1 MEKKPAGQRALAA
14 CKEAVKPSLSTI
26 WFLLRVML
34 PVSLGVL
41 LLEASGVLF
50 RISALM
56 DPLMGYLGLPGRA
69 SLVFLSSVLVNIYSA
84 IAVLETLDLSARE
97 IIILATVC
105 TIAHN
110 FFVELAVLKK
120 TGSPIIR
127 MAFLRIACALLAAWV
142 LHYILPGKAEARPD
156 APFQEGVPA
165 PIGIDPGILPALLVR
180 WLKEGLFLIL
190 RVVPIIL
197 GLMILQKLLAEFGLI
212 TFLGRLTAPLM
223 RVFGLSANAGYLW
236 IVANLVG
243 LVYGSAILIEELRS
257 ERLSLSEAKLFNH
270 HVAISHSQFEDTLL
284 FTALGAPFLWA
295 ALPRLIMAIAVVW
308 LELLRRFLFR
318 RSFRVKI
325 M

>member
-1 MEKKPAGQRALAA
+1 
-14 CKEAVKPSLSTI
+14 
-26 WFLLRVML
+26 
-34 PVSLGVL
+34 
-41 LLEASGVLF
+41 
-50 RISALM
+50 
-56 DPLMGYLGLPGRA
+56 MGYLGLPGRA

-84 IAVLETLDLSARE
+84 IAVLETLNLSSRE
-97 IIILATVC
+97 IIILATMC

-120 TGSPIIR
+120 TGSPLFR
-127 MAFLRIACALLAAWV
+127 MAFVRVVCALLAAWV
-142 LHYILPGKAEARPD
+142 LHYILPGKAETPPD

-165 PIGIDPGILPALLVR
+165 PIGIDPGILPALLIR

-190 RVVPIIL
+190 RIVPIIL

-270 HVAISHSQFEDTLL
+270 HVAVSHSQLEDTLL
-284 FTALGAPFLWA
+284 FTALGAPFLWV
-295 ALPRLIMAIAVVW
+295 ALPRLILAVAVVW

>member
-1 MEKKPAGQRALAA
+1 MEKSPGQRVLAA
-14 CKEAVKPSLSTI
+14 CKEAVQPALSTI
-26 WFLLRVML
+26 WFLLRLML

-41 LLEASGVLF
+41 LLETSGILF
-50 RISALM
+50 HVSRLM

-84 IAVLETLDLSARE
+84 IAVLEPLNLSIRE
-97 IIILATVC
+97 IIILATMC

-127 MAFLRIACALLAAWV
+127 MAVLRMVCALLAAWA
-142 LHYILPGKAEARPD
+142 LNHLLPGKAAALPESTLPED
-156 APFQEGVPA
+156 VLA
-165 PIGIDPGILPALLVR
+165 PIGIDPRILPALLIR

-190 RVVPIIL
+190 RIVPIIL
-197 GLMILQKLLAEFGLI
+197 GLMILQKLLAEFGII
-212 TFLGRLTAPLM
+212 TLLGKVTAPLM

-236 IVANLVG
+236 VLANLVG
-243 LVYGSAILIEELRS
+243 LAYGSAILIEELRS

-270 HVAISHSQFEDTLL
+270 HVALSHSQLEDTLL
-284 FTALGAPFLWA
+284 FTALGAPYLWV
-295 ALPRLIMAIAVVW
+295 ALPRLILAIAVVW